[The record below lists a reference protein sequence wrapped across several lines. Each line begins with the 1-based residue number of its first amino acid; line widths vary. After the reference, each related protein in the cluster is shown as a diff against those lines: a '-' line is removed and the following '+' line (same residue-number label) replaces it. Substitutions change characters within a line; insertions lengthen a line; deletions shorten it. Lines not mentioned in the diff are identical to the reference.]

1 MEKDVQA
8 ENLHV
13 NFSECNTE
21 KSSSEEV
28 EISKD
33 GCKSANLTPEKL
45 LDTYTQLVPEEAG
58 GPNVEIRSS
67 SKKMKIV
74 SSECLRENPQGMA
87 EESPSTFVTKTAE
100 TLMMSENFSVD
111 ISPVGNTQ
119 ELNHELRDE
128 EREEKQELDIVL
140 VAETEKEKKK
150 ASSPSELFVETT
162 PPPRSLVQIAV
173 SNPESELS
181 VPTGH
186 ILGKDIVSAVIAEEA
201 IKTEEV
207 SKSVQS
213 FVAKFAETD
222 GMSSFSFFVIFLLLW
237 STLF

>member
-87 EESPSTFVTKTAE
+87 EESASTFVTKTAE
-100 TLMMSENFSVD
+100 TLMLSENFSVD

-162 PPPRSLVQIAV
+162 PPPPSLVQIAV

-186 ILGKDIVSAVIAEEA
+186 ILGKDIVSAFIAEEA

-222 GMSSFSFFVIFLLLW
+222 GMSSFSFFVIF
-237 STLF
+237 